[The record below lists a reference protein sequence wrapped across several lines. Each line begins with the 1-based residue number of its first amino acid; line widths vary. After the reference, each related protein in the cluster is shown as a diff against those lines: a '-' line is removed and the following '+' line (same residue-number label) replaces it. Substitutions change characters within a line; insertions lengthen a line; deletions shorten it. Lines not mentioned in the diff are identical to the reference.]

1 MTNMTPQNKSH
12 GNPKTVVFQI
22 PNIFKFYLW
31 DMFSRS
37 NLFLFCGFSNS
48 FQVFTTAGLDNNN
61 KSPTWF
67 QRFTWGQAREVA
79 EKTMFRKLPHLVHRE
94 LPISHFSFRI
104 TPFTWHKGQR
114 PWGWSPPKSQRYLG
128 PKPPPAL
135 QCRPSNGN
143 FISPQSGLMV
153 ADNPWKSFKHHRF
166 FGIDDFERGDLMIVA
181 DFSCVLRNTSAKA
194 AS

>member
-1 MTNMTPQNKSH
+1 METQKQS
-12 GNPKTVVFQI
+12 
-22 PNIFKFYLW
+22 
-31 DMFSRS
+31 FSRS
-37 NLFLFCGFSNS
+37 QTSSNFIFETCSVVPTFFFSVDSPIHFRFLLLQVWITTTNPRPDFSVS
-48 FQVFTTAGLDNNN
+48 HGVRHV
-61 KSPTWF
+61 KSLQT
-67 QRFTWGQAREVA
+67 
-79 EKTMFRKLPHLVHRE
+79 TMFRKLPHLVHRE

-153 ADNPWKSFKHHRF
+153 ADNP
-166 FGIDDFERGDLMIVA
+166 
-181 DFSCVLRNTSAKA
+181 
-194 AS
+194 